1 MVLSVLLMGQRF
13 LMSLTLSTDGC
24 DHFRLSGLA
33 TVITSSI
40 FLLVMM
46 P

>member
-1 MVLSVLLMGQRF
+1 MGQRF
-13 LMSLTLSTDGC
+13 VISLTLSTDGC
-24 DHFRLSGLA
+24 DHFRSGLA
-33 TVITSSI
+33 AVITSSI